1 MTVQTSEILHK
12 VSQELHLA
20 EDEVMIEGMKAIVE
34 RKLLELNTQIFEIS
48 NRYQVTSVVEMEK
61 QYEQGILK
69 EADSWDDFQRLD
81 HLEYRRDQL
90 MQLLNVIQQTAISFN

>member
-1 MTVQTSEILHK
+1 MTSQTSQILYK

-20 EDEVMIEGMKAIVE
+20 EDELMIAGMKAVVE
-34 RKLLELNTQIFEIS
+34 RTLLELNTQIFEIT
-48 NRYQVTSVVEMEK
+48 NRYQVSSVEEMEA
-61 QYEQGILK
+61 QYERGQLK

-90 MQLLNVIQQTAISFN
+90 LLEQY